1 EEICDTENLEI
12 LLRMRRSQARPTIE
26 PLEIDELPLFLATYQ
41 GLASPGD
48 SLEDLQNS
56 LENLFGYPARAG
68 LWEGDILSARLNPYY
83 SSWLDTVLRDNELVW
98 FGCGS
103 ERISFCFESD
113 YELFAF
119 PPGDIE
125 AAEDSKSQQKKEQQ
139 AVAAGLEELFS
150 ETRGK
155 FMLSDIMES
164 LKFPSQELVSSLWQL
179 AWEGRISNDHFKTI
193 RNGVMNRFKPEQLL
207 PLTEVRKDGRR
218 HGYGRGRR
226 RIGFNRW
233 QSTRAFAGN
242 WYALPSFDDESLEMD
257 ALDRQEL
264 VKDRIRQLFMRY
276 GVLFREMLWNEL
288 PGFRWSNIFPVL
300 RLMELS
306 GEIVSGHFF
315 KGIPGL
321 QFCTPTALGWLT
333 RGLPEDAI
341 YWMNAVDPAS
351 PCGIGLDE
359 LRPLFPHRLPTTH
372 LVFHG
377 KKLVLLSK
385 KNGKELIFNVD
396 SDHPRIHD
404 YLEFFKTL
412 ISREFQPLKYISV
425 ETVNEE
431 SVLDSSYKEILR
443 DFGFKKDYKSMAL
456 MKEY

>member
-1 EEICDTENLEI
+1 
-12 LLRMRRSQARPTIE
+12 MRRSQARPAIE
-26 PLEIDELPLFLATYQ
+26 PLEIDAFPLFLATYQ

-48 SLEDLQNS
+48 NLEDLQNF
-56 LENLFGYPARAG
+56 LENLFGYPAKAG
-68 LWEGDILSARLNPYY
+68 VWEGEILPARLNPYY
-83 SSWLDTVLRDNELVW
+83 SSWLDTALRENELVW

-103 ERISFCFESD
+103 ERISFCFEGD
-113 YELFAF
+113 YELFVF
-119 PPGDIE
+119 PFEDE
-125 AAEDSKSQQKKEQQ
+125 AAGENAGTKQEGT
-139 AVAAGLEELFS
+139 VAELEKLFS

-155 FMLSDIMES
+155 FALEDIMES
-164 LKFPSQELVSSLWQL
+164 VKLSSRELTDFLWQM
-179 AWEGRISNDHFKTI
+179 AWEGRITNDHFKTI
-193 RNGVMNRFKPEQLL
+193 RSGVMNRFKPEQLL
-207 PLTEVRKDGRR
+207 PPAEVRKDGRR

-233 QSTRAFAGN
+233 QSTRFFAGN
-242 WYALPSFDDESLEMD
+242 WYALPAFDNESTEMD

-321 QFCTPTALGWLT
+321 QFCTPTALGLLT

-341 YWMNAVDPAS
+341 YWVNAVDPAS
-351 PCGIGLDE
+351 PCGIGLEE
-359 LRPLFPHRLPTTH
+359 LRPMFPHRLPTTH

-377 KKLVLLSK
+377 KKLVLISK
-385 KNGKELIFNVD
+385 KNGKELTLNVEPK
-396 SDHPRIHD
+396 HPRIPD

-431 SVLDSSYKEILR
+431 SVLDSPYKEVLR